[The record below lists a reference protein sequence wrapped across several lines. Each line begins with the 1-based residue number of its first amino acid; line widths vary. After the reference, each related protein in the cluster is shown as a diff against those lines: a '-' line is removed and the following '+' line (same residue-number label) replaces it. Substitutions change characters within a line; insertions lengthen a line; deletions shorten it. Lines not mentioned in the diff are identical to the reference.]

1 MPSQENLM
9 QTTTPLGANKTG
21 VQTSPFDAARMQD
34 VPESFLPLQAEA
46 SRGDLEVRR
55 DYAMQSDGL
64 GSVPIP
70 GTLRGMVASGVD
82 MLTGKRPQTLVDKL
96 GERAAF
102 ERGGVRLYDSL
113 IAKCEAVQ
121 DGSLPPEEIATLHRF
136 RNEEAAHF
144 AVVVETIE
152 RLGADP
158 TAQTPSAD
166 LVGMESMGL
175 LQAMN
180 DPRTSLVQ
188 SLHVLLDAELLDNA
202 AWEMLIGLARST
214 DHGAIADDFETAAR
228 QEAEHLAHLRAW
240 VSDLTVQ
247 EAMR

>member
-1 MPSQENLM
+1 M

-21 VQTSPFDAARMQD
+21 VQTSPFDATRMQE
-34 VPESFLPLQAEA
+34 VPESFLPLQEDA

-64 GSVPIP
+64 GSVPVP

-102 ERGGVRLYDSL
+102 ERGGVRLYESVL
-113 IAKCEAVQ
+113 TKCEAVQ
-121 DGSLPPEEIATLHRF
+121 DDPLPPDEIATLRRF

-144 AVVVETIE
+144 ALVVETME

-158 TAQTPSAD
+158 TAQTPCAD
-166 LVGMESMGL
+166 LVGMESQGL

-188 SLHVLLDAELLDNA
+188 SLHVLLDAELLDGA
-202 AWEMLIGLARST
+202 AWDMLIELARST

-228 QEAEHLAHLRAW
+228 QEAEHRVHLRAL
-240 VSDLTVQ
+240 VSSLTMQ
-247 EAMR
+247 EARR